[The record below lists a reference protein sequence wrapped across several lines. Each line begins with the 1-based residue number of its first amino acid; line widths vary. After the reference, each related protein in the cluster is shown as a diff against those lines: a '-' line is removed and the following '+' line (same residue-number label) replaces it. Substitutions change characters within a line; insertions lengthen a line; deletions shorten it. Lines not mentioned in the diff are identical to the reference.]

1 MEFLVMFGSTL
12 WQIYPQ
18 ECEFFLPF
26 SVISESFGGW
36 IFLSAGLVP
45 EFDLWFE
52 GPNLVWWF
60 LLLKPTSPPWSFRGI
75 QWKCWQDGNKCPV
88 GGVSCATIYKSVSW
102 AVPKVWC
109 FPSFGS
115 STCPLPCRCSA
126 GAAGRCQKL
135 NCIKA
140 NSATKSSR
148 TLGCFESDFR
158 ITH

>member
-12 WQIYPQ
+12 WLIYPQ

-75 QWKCWQDGNKCPV
+75 QWKCWQDGNKCP
-88 GGVSCATIYKSVSW
+88 C
-102 AVPKVWC
+102 
-109 FPSFGS
+109 
-115 STCPLPCRCSA
+115 
-126 GAAGRCQKL
+126 GRCQLCHNLQICLLSCSKSLVFSQLWFLHLPTSLQVFCWCSRKVSEIKL
-135 NCIKA
+135 HQSKFCHEKQQNFGLL
-140 NSATKSSR
+140 R
-148 TLGCFESDFR
+148 VRF
-158 ITH
+158 